1 MPGADIDRYGTGVAG
16 FPAPHPSTQVIP
28 TTADTHEAAAADL
41 KHSGSGWRVVL
52 MLGWVGGILGYSTI
66 WAVSRQ
72 VGLPTWWLGPR
83 STPSPVPVMLLPFVL
98 PVIVLIGIAANLQR
112 IARYGV
118 FAALATLGVAAGDAS
133 NQPGLAVAQLAISLG
148 LLSASLAALIGD
160 GARQGG

>member
-1 MPGADIDRYGTGVAG
+1 
-16 FPAPHPSTQVIP
+16 
-28 TTADTHEAAAADL
+28 
-41 KHSGSGWRVVL
+41 